1 MIVSLIP
8 GISAAS
14 GTLCKTQHS
23 RIILTTRK
31 APSANP
37 NKVRMYIRSEESYKR
52 KTQPSEN
59 EQRCRT
65 LFARRQAYVQELLAS
80 GSYHSKATAWKK
92 AVKDIH

>member
-1 MIVSLIP
+1 MKVTLIP

-14 GTLCKTQHS
+14 GTLCKTKNA

-31 APSANP
+31 APSTNP
-37 NKVRMYIRSEESYKR
+37 NKVHMYIRSAESYKR

-65 LFARRQAYVQELLAS
+65 LFVRRQAYVQELLAS
-80 GSYHSKATAWKK
+80 GAYHSKATAWKK
-92 AVKDIH
+92 AIKDIQ